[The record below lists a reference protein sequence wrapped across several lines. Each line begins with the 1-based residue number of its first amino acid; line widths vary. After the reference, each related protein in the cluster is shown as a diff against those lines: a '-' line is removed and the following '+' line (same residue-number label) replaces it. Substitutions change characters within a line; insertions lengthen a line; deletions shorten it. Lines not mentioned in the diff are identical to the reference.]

1 MVKQLDRM
9 FPLITKASLIHGLR
23 LSASVCLA
31 LFIAF
36 SLELDTPSWAGAS
49 AALVC
54 LPSLGASLRKGR
66 FRAVGT
72 LVGAIAIVVL
82 TSAFPQDRVGL
93 LVGLALWCGL
103 CSFLST
109 VLRNNTAYAAAL
121 AGYTAAIV
129 FSDAINAPPD
139 TFMIAVTRA
148 TEICIGIG
156 SAGLILIVTDLGAGR
171 RRLAQA
177 IADTGRAIATGLA
190 ATLAT
195 GFETLEMR
203 SQRRELIRRV
213 IELETTVDE
222 VIGEASDLRGRASA
236 LRAAGEGLISAL
248 SAWRAI
254 GNHLTTTPQGDEA
267 EIARG
272 LIPAVSGVGNGNW
285 TAGSE
290 DIRDLCQAERSHVLS
305 TPVSTLS
312 GRILVDAV
320 AEALHGLAR
329 AANVIVLISN
339 TGRAQPDQAGTHP
352 SVPDLLPALINA
364 LRTVVAVLAA
374 ATFWIATGWP
384 GGQSVITFV
393 AIGVILF
400 APLADQAY
408 SSALQFAVGAVIAAA
423 LATVVDF
430 AVLPGKTSFLGL
442 ALVIGVVMVPVAALS
457 VGSWRRPL
465 FFSMMANLISL
476 LGPANPPTYD
486 AAGYFNSSL
495 AIVTGVVAS
504 AIFLQ
509 LIPSISPVHRIER
522 LLILA
527 VRDLRRLAIG
537 RLRLDR
543 RAWTMRLNHRLGAL
557 PPQATLEEAAQMVA
571 VLSVG
576 EAVIALHTSSPGL
589 GARAREDLD
598 RGMACL
604 AAGDFAGARTEFA
617 GFSARKPDNGAAE
630 AVGSMRARA
639 AAAVIVEAL
648 TRHSRFFAS
657 AVFHKRRETGSMS
670 TEIGSP

>member
-1 MVKQLDRM
+1 MATQLDRM
-9 FPLITKASLIHGLR
+9 LQLITKASLLHGLR
-23 LSASVCLA
+23 LAASVCLA

-36 SLELDTPSWAGAS
+36 SLELDTPSWAGSS

-93 LVGLALWCGL
+93 LGSLALWCGV

-129 FSDAINAPPD
+129 FSDAVNAPPD

-156 SAGLILIVTDLGAGR
+156 SAGLILIFTDLGAGR

-177 IADTGRAIATGLA
+177 IADTGQAIAIGLA

-254 GNHLTTTPQGDEA
+254 GNHLTTTPQGDGA

-272 LIPAVSGVGNGNW
+272 LVPAVSRIGDGNW
-285 TAGSE
+285 TGGSE
-290 DIRDLCQAERSHVLS
+290 GVRDLCQAERLQLLS

-312 GRILVDAV
+312 GRILFDAV

-329 AANVIVLISN
+329 ATNVIVLISN
-339 TGRAQPDQAGTHP
+339 TGRAQPDRAGTHP
-352 SVPDLLPALINA
+352 AVPDLLPALINA

-374 ATFWIATGWP
+374 ETLWIATGWP
-384 GGQSVITFV
+384 NGQSVITFT
-393 AIGVILF
+393 AIGVMLF
-400 APLADQAY
+400 APLAERAY
-408 SSALQFAVGAVIAAA
+408 SSALQFVVGTVIAAC

-442 ALVIGVVMVPVAALS
+442 ALVIAVVMVPVAVLS
-457 VGSWRRPL
+457 VGSWRKPL
-465 FFSMMANLISL
+465 FFSMVANLIPL
-476 LGPANPPTYD
+476 LSPANPQTYD
-486 AAGYFNSSL
+486 AAGYFNATL
-495 AIVTGVVAS
+495 AIVVGVVAS

-509 LIPSISPVHRIER
+509 LIPSISPVHRIGR
-522 LLILA
+522 LQVLA
-527 VRDLRRLAIG
+527 VRDLRRLAID

-543 RAWTMRLNHRLGAL
+543 RAWTMRLSHRLGAL
-557 PPQATLEEAAQMVA
+557 PPQATLDEAAQMVA

-576 EAVIALHTSSPGL
+576 EAVIDLHGSSPSL
-589 GARAREDLD
+589 GVRGDLD

-617 GFSARKPDNGAAE
+617 DFSARPPDSDAAE
-630 AVGSMRARA
+630 GVGAMRARA
-639 AAAVIVEAL
+639 SAAVIVEAL

-657 AVFHKRRETGSMS
+657 AAFHKRRETGSMS